1 MSIQQRGRPRS
12 YDRDKVVLAAARLF
26 WANGYSGTSTR
37 ALTGACGLSSSSLYS
52 AFGSKAGLF
61 EVAVRTYS
69 ENYRKIYERAVD
81 QDRINAVIEHLLVDS
96 VHEFTQP
103 SQTHPGC
110 LVSSPAMSDTPDT
123 LDIRRYMDELR
134 HANEQLLLARIR
146 RAKQDGELP
155 QGTTPVALALL
166 VQSFWHGL
174 SVQATL
180 GSTREELLDA
190 VRLALRL
197 VYRKTTP

>member
-37 ALTGACGLSSSSLYS
+37 ALTTACGLSSSSLYA

-61 EVAVRTYS
+61 EVTVRTYS
-69 ENYRKIYERAVD
+69 EHYRKIYERAVG
-81 QDRINAVIEHLLVDS
+81 QDRIKAVVEHLLIDS
-96 VHEFTQP
+96 IHEFTQ
-103 SQTHPGC
+103 SSETHPGC
-110 LVSSPAMSDTPDT
+110 LISSPAMSDTPDT

-146 RAKQDGELP
+146 RAEQDGELP
-155 QGTTPVALALL
+155 EGTTPVALTLL

-174 SVQATL
+174 SIQATL
-180 GSTREELLDA
+180 GSTREELLDTARQA
-190 VRLALRL
+190 VRL
-197 VYRKTTP
+197 VYRKTMP